1 MRKWIRISFVP
12 GMEDID
18 KAQVFG
24 AGHPIHEGT
33 TGIQGMD
40 LLGRKVVMKNGQAF
54 LLFINEIEDTIG
66 EAQKYIELRGF
77 ANDLNTTLTDLQDV
91 TQHLI
96 TIAQRQGPEEFLA
109 DATLYLEFFSLV
121 TIAWQW
127 LLQGVAVQRAL
138 NSGAKKADRNF
149 YQGKIFTLR
158 YFFAY
163 ELPKILGLAKRLLDV
178 DRLTVEMQADFFN
191 D

>member
-1 MRKWIRISFVP
+1 M
-12 GMEDID
+12 
-18 KAQVFG
+18 
-24 AGHPIHEGT
+24 
-33 TGIQGMD
+33 
-40 LLGRKVVMKNGQAF
+40 
-54 LLFINEIEDTIG
+54 
-66 EAQKYIELRGF
+66 RGF

-96 TIAQRQGPEEFLA
+96 MIAQQQGPEAFLA
-109 DATLYLEFFSLV
+109 DATIYLEFFSIV

-138 NSGAKKADRNF
+138 KNGVKKGDQNF
-149 YQGKIFTLR
+149 YQGKMFTLR

-163 ELPKILGLAKRLLDV
+163 ELPKTLGLARRLLDD
-178 DRLTVEMQADFFN
+178 DRLTVEMSADYFN